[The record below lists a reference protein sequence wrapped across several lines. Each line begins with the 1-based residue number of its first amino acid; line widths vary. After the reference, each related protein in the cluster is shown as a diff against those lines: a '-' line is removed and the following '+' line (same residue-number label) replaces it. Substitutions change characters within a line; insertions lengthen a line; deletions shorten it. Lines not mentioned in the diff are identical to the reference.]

1 MEEVGVPLGG
11 ADFKGRQFKN
21 AILMQLF
28 FLFSKNIKNQW
39 NLIND
44 QPNNKTKRLLG
55 SELVETETLGVG
67 QIRGQI
73 LFYLKIWSFLPIVN
87 VFPLILPLKKNKT
100 CLLGFF
106 FPFLLGF
113 QGVCLIVFY
122 H

>member
-106 FPFLLGF
+106 FSLFF
-113 QGVCLIVFY
+113 
-122 H
+122 